1 MIDASSVGSATQSII
16 LLSCPTAASRLL
28 IFLPVLD
35 GLHEAEG
42 RSQAFVLCKFGRM
55 LVITLCTIPM
65 SSTRCHG
72 EPWPIAAAQLSR
84 TRGSLDNHLVGS
96 LCVIHGFSWLRDIVT
111 LPRRACFQS
120 TQSWPERSLSA
131 ASPKTRSVEGLALL
145 RVPHSEHGQQGSYLA
160 RPPPVHCLPGVACGP
175 HPAEVKRVAA
185 RAGVKQSQV
194 LEGSARRV
202 ASLAAVGCPS
212 ADQVGA
218 TRSST
223 PLPGGVQDVQPTR
236 FWCLDG
242 PVQPWCEIEVP
253 LLPLDLA
260 NGIETRAN
268 WFPGPWVSLGA
279 VVGAPSSPRAWYPP
293 LPSRAAHERLEMATF
308 SPQAIHKRYR
318 APSVRLSFSNPIY
331 TPFLHSTS
339 ALAPSLPFTCL
350 WLSLS
355 PPTPAQ
361 AAD

>member
-1 MIDASSVGSATQSII
+1 
-16 LLSCPTAASRLL
+16 
-28 IFLPVLD
+28 
-35 GLHEAEG
+35 
-42 RSQAFVLCKFGRM
+42 
-55 LVITLCTIPM
+55 M

-131 ASPKTRSVEGLALL
+131 ASPKTRSIEGLALL

-175 HPAEVKRVAA
+175 HPADVKRVAA

-339 ALAPSLPFTCL
+339 ALAPSLPFACL